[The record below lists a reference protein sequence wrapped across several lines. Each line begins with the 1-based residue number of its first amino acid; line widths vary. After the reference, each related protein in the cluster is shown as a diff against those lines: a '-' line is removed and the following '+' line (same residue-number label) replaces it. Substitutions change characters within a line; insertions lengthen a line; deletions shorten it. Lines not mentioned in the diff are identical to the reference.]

1 MLLVYARVLFEVYAR
16 GVPGGRTGSVT
27 VVWRLPPW
35 LVVAVAAAGGAA
47 IAARG

>member
-1 MLLVYARVLFEVYAR
+1 VLFGL
-16 GVPGGRTGSVT
+16 GVALALAAFGLLA
-27 VVWRLPPW
+27 VWRLPPW